1 MPYSTTIIRMLEDI
15 DPSLRKVLIAILEEI
30 ERQREETVTKKE
42 FLEFAHQTEENFQK
56 VWKAIGELTEA
67 QKGAEKRLNRLENTV
82 NELAEAQRK
91 TEQRLNE
98 LAEAQRK
105 TEQRL
110 NELAEAQR
118 KTEQRLNELAEAQNR
133 TEEELKKLIGEH
145 RKTRENLGGLQHTV
159 GYVLEDRAYAGL
171 PKLLKDDM
179 GITITEPL
187 RRDYIEVSPERYIE
201 ANIIGKA
208 RKNGKNLWI
217 IGECKTQLKKKDV
230 DAFLKELKKLDKV
243 IKGEKIPLIVTYQA
257 SPPVRKYTE
266 EKGIKLYF
274 SYQMPM
280 LWAIG

>member
-1 MPYSTTIIRMLEDI
+1 M
-15 DPSLRKVLIAILEEI
+15 
-30 ERQREETVTKKE
+30 
-42 FLEFAHQTEENFQK
+42 
-56 VWKAIGELTEA
+56 
-67 QKGAEKRLNRLENTV
+67 
-82 NELAEAQRK
+82 
-91 TEQRLNE
+91 
-98 LAEAQRK
+98 
-105 TEQRL
+105 
-110 NELAEAQR
+110 
-118 KTEQRLNELAEAQNR
+118 
-133 TEEELKKLIGEH
+133 
-145 RKTRENLGGLQHTV
+145 
-159 GYVLEDRAYAGL
+159 LEDRAYAGL